1 VLGIDAGGTKTVC
14 QLADE
19 DGRVLAEVRGA
30 GANLQAAGAQ
40 EVERVLHELI
50 DAAIAQARGDG
61 PAVIGLGMAGVDR
74 PNDAETVHAILGRI
88 GHRARAL
95 VVNDALIALQAG
107 VGDAEGVVLVA
118 GTGSI
123 AYGRDARGR
132 AARSGGWGY
141 VLGDEGSGYW
151 IGRQAL
157 RAVVRAAD
165 GRGEAT
171 ALTSRI
177 LAHYAVAR
185 PQDLV
190 RRIYQGGSMPSAI
203 ASLAR
208 EVEAAA
214 AGDDPVA
221 QRILAI
227 GAIELADAAVSV
239 ASRLGLTSCAMV
251 LAGRV
256 LRSLEIYRA
265 HVTDRLRERLP
276 QSTPR
281 VLDVEPAHG
290 AVRLAIAA
298 ARGRLAL
305 PSYLDAVPD

>member
-1 VLGIDAGGTKTVC
+1 
-14 QLADE
+14 
-19 DGRVLAEVRGA
+19 VLAEVRGA

-171 ALTSRI
+171 ALTARI

-190 RRIYQGGSMPSAI
+190 RRIYQGGPDRRSLGGGGSMPSAI

>member
-1 VLGIDAGGTKTVC
+1 
-14 QLADE
+14 
-19 DGRVLAEVRGA
+19 
-30 GANLQAAGAQ
+30 
-40 EVERVLHELI
+40 
-50 DAAIAQARGDG
+50 
-61 PAVIGLGMAGVDR
+61 
-74 PNDAETVHAILGRI
+74 
-88 GHRARAL
+88 
-95 VVNDALIALQAG
+95 
-107 VGDAEGVVLVA
+107 
-118 GTGSI
+118 
-123 AYGRDARGR
+123 
-132 AARSGGWGY
+132 
-141 VLGDEGSGYW
+141 
-151 IGRQAL
+151 
-157 RAVVRAAD
+157 
-165 GRGEAT
+165 
-171 ALTSRI
+171 
-177 LAHYAVAR
+177 
-185 PQDLV
+185 
-190 RRIYQGGSMPSAI
+190 MPSAI

-208 EVEAAA
+208 DVEAAA

>member
-171 ALTSRI
+171 ALTARI